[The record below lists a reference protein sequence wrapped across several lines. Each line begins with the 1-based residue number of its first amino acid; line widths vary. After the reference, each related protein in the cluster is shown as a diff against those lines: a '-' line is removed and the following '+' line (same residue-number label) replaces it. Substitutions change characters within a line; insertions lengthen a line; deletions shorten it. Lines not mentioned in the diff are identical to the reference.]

1 MAESARI
8 KHILA
13 ESANA
18 ANGLHR
24 LLTRSQHLTTAKTC
38 HQEKDLSVK
47 TCFGKIQ
54 KNHIL
59 AEAAILCR

>member
-18 ANGLHR
+18 ANGLYR
-24 LLTRSQHLTTAKTC
+24 LPTRSQHLTAAKKSD
-38 HQEKDLSVK
+38 QERDVSVK
-47 TCFGKIQ
+47 T
-54 KNHIL
+54 
-59 AEAAILCR
+59 